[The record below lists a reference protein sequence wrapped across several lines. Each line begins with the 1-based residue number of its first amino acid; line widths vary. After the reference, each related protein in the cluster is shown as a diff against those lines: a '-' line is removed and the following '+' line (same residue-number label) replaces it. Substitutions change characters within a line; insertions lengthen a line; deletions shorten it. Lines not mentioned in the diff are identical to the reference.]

1 MDIYIYKM
9 SFGLNLSDT
18 HDTPGIAYASWIA

>member
-1 MDIYIYKM
+1 MKINLSRAL

-18 HDTPGIAYASWIA
+18 VC